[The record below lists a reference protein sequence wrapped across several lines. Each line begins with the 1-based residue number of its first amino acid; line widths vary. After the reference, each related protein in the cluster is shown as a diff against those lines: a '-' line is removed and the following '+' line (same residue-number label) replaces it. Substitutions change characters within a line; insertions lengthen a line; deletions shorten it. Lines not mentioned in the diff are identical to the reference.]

1 VTKLSIYNIYQH
13 SFFFLTN
20 ICSFYFLIQYMRDF
34 LDPTDR
40 RLTKLLSSDG
50 QDSVNEL
57 ADKLQVSPP
66 TVRARLKSLIGKK
79 LLKIVGLL
87 NLSERPELIAA
98 IVGINA
104 NTQGHLDDLMKQIA
118 ELPFVTSVSIVTG
131 RFDLIVEVLVAGDI
145 QDLYRFTSELL
156 PRVAEP
162 GVISRSET
170 FVVMKS
176 HDKWVNLPR
185 GCWEEGVD
193 GSTAA
198 GGSVSSSGNGT

>member
-1 VTKLSIYNIYQH
+1 
-13 SFFFLTN
+13 
-20 ICSFYFLIQYMRDF
+20 MREF

-50 QDSVNEL
+50 QDSVNDL

-66 TVRARLKSLIGKK
+66 TVRARLKSLIGKQ

-118 ELPFVTSVSIVTG
+118 DLPFVTSVSIVTG
-131 RFDLIVEVLVAGDI
+131 RFDLIVEVLVTGDV

-185 GCWEEGVD
+185 GCWEESVD
-193 GSTAA
+193 GPADTGIATSRKL
-198 GGSVSSSGNGT
+198 NG

>member
-1 VTKLSIYNIYQH
+1 
-13 SFFFLTN
+13 
-20 ICSFYFLIQYMRDF
+20 MRDF

-66 TVRARLKSLIGKK
+66 TVRARIKSLIGKK

-87 NLSERPELIAA
+87 NLAERPELIAA

-104 NTQGHLDDLMKQIA
+104 NTQGHLDELMEQIA

-131 RFDLIVEVLVAGDI
+131 RFDLIVEVLVTGDV

-156 PRVAEP
+156 PRVTEP
-162 GVISRSET
+162 GVITRSET

-185 GCWEEGVD
+185 GCWEESAQGIPD
-193 GSTAA
+193 AA
-198 GGSVSSSGNGT
+198 LATSKK

>member
-1 VTKLSIYNIYQH
+1 
-13 SFFFLTN
+13 
-20 ICSFYFLIQYMRDF
+20 MRNF
-34 LDPTDR
+34 LDTTDR
-40 RLTKLLSSDG
+40 QLTKLLSIDG
-50 QDSVNEL
+50 QDSVNQL

-66 TVRARLKSLIGKK
+66 TVRTRLKSLIEKNI
-79 LLKIVGLL
+79 LKIVGLL

-104 NTQGHLDDLMKQIA
+104 NAQGHLDDLMKKIA
-118 ELPFVTSVSIVTG
+118 QQPFVTSVSIVTG
-131 RFDLIVEVLVAGDI
+131 RFDLMVEVLVSGDV

-176 HDKWVNLPR
+176 HDKWVSLPR
-185 GCWEEGVD
+185 SCWEEGVNNGPD
-193 GSTAA
+193 SGA
-198 GGSVSSSGNGT
+198 VSPNKLKVS